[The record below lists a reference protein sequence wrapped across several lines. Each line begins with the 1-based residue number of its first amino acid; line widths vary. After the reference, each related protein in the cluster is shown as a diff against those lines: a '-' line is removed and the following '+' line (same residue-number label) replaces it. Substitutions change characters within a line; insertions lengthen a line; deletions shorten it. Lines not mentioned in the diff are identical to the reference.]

1 MSQRRALL
9 ITAAAVFT
17 LAYGG
22 PAPAAKPVK
31 ATKAAPT
38 ATAAAALTPEQV
50 DLLIAALKA
59 APQEGFAA
67 TAFPTDGLD
76 AARTGDA
83 AAQAK
88 LKTAVLAYARAQHG
102 LSLSKDQ
109 FDKNWGLRP
118 APYDAAKELDFALAQ
133 NRLQEW
139 VASLPPPFQRYRQL
153 REGLV
158 VYGRLSQKGWK
169 PVAAGPDIGM
179 GATGERVTALR
190 ARLIYED
197 GGLARTP
204 LDAPFDQPLQDSV
217 KRFQAR
223 HGLNPTGL
231 VSNATLGALNAT
243 PGKRVQQIRANME
256 RWRWV
261 PRDLAPTRVE
271 ANTAA
276 GFVQVYDDNKPTLGM
291 LAAAGKPGDESPI
304 LQSKITSI
312 VLNPAWHVPASIA
325 PEIYAKQRKDK
336 GYFEREGFSAQ
347 PGNTVAPL
355 VQAAGPKSALG
366 QVKFDFANSFGVY
379 LHDTPGQAAFTHSS
393 RDVSHGC
400 VRVEKPVDLAAKLLA
415 PNGDW
420 PQPRIEEA
428 IKTNDTQRVSLKT
441 SVAVYLFYFT
451 AYGEGAQ
458 LSFRADPYGWD
469 AKLLRL
475 LDAGAPGSG

>member
-1 MSQRRALL
+1 MTERRHLL
-9 ITAAAVFT
+9 ITAAVVAA
-17 LAYGG
+17 LAYAG
-22 PAPAAKPVK
+22 PAPAAKPAK
-31 ATKAAPT
+31 STPAS
-38 ATAAAALTPEQV
+38 ATAAAALTPDQV
-50 DLLIAALKA
+50 DLLLATLKA
-59 APQEGFAA
+59 APQEGFGPSE
-67 TAFPTDGLD
+67 FPVDGLD
-76 AARTGDA
+76 AARSGDA
-83 AAQAK
+83 SAQAQ
-88 LKTAVLAYARAQHG
+88 LKKTVVAYARAQHG
-102 LSLSKDQ
+102 LRLSKDQ

-118 APYDAAKELDFALAQ
+118 APYDAAKELNFALTQ
-133 NRLQEW
+133 NRLREW
-139 VASLPPPFQRYRQL
+139 IDSLAPPFARYRQL
-153 REGLV
+153 RDGLA
-158 VYGRLSQKGWK
+158 VYSRLAAQNGWK
-169 PVAAGPDIGM
+169 PVPAGPDLGM
-179 GATGERVTALR
+179 GATGPRVKALR
-190 ARLIYED
+190 ARLAYED
-197 GGLARTP
+197 GALGKAP
-204 LDAPFDQPLQDSV
+204 ADAPFDQAMQDSV

-231 VSNATLGALNAT
+231 VSNATLGALNAA
-243 PGKRVQQIRANME
+243 PDKRVQQVRANME

-261 PRDLAPTRVE
+261 PRDLAPNRVE

-276 GFVQVYDDNKPTLGM
+276 DYVQVYEDNRPTLGM

-336 GYFEREGFSAQ
+336 GYFAREGFSAQ
-347 PGNTVAPL
+347 PGNKVAPL

-366 QVKFDFANSFGVY
+366 QIKFDFENAFGVY

-420 PQPRIEEA
+420 PQPRIEDA
-428 IKTNDTQRVSLKT
+428 IKTNDTQRVGLKT
-441 SVAVYLFYFT
+441 PEAVYLFYFT

-458 LSFRADPYGWD
+458 LSFRGDPYGWD

-475 LDAGAPGSG
+475 LDAGASGSG